1 MYNKSEIMKAAWTK
15 FNANKG
21 RKVTAQVRMGNTGN
35 CYRQIRVT
43 YTFSMALTAAWREA
57 KASAKAAAAEAAQAA
72 AWEAMTVAEK
82 IERLESNI
90 FSLNMKDRF
99 DSRDRAQM
107 DAWRTELAQLVA

>member
-1 MYNKSEIMKAAWTK
+1 MYNKSEIMKAAWVK

-21 RKVTAQVRMGNTGN
+21 RKVTAQVRIGNTGN
-35 CYRQIRVT
+35 CFRQIRVA

-57 KASAKAAAAEAAQAA
+57 KAAVKAAAAQA
-72 AWEAMTVAEK
+72 AMTVEER
-82 IERLESNI
+82 IEAIKRNLFN
-90 FSLNMKDRF
+90 LNMKDRF